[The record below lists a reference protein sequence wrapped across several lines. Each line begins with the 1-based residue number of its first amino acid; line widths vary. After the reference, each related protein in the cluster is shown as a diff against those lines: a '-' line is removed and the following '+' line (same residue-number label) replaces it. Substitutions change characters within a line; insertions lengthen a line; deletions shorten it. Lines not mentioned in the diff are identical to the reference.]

1 MAAEH
6 SQLFFRAKGR
16 VAQYRELVQQAGKD
30 VANRR
35 AASRQQHER
44 RALRRGAAL
53 RALELQAEAERLADS
68 LRCELCDVVRAEAY
82 GSGHADWATRQCSAC
97 WTRSAAASAQARHAP
112 LLDLSDPTPART
124 DTRSGL
130 ARSQP
135 SGDPL
140 LAKVRAAE
148 EKLTVLMLG
157 GSEQL
162 MGMAVAASA
171 SPLGR
176 SARLHQSPSP
186 QATRPGV
193 PVPHTFQHAGGSG
206 GAAQAGSA
214 ALQPGAQQQGQQ
226 QQQREGHRQG
236 RLQGPVNEQAVESDG
251 GVAASPSGGEVLP
264 GVTSTA
270 VAAGEEE
277 VSEAQAAAAAVL
289 EALRKGDRQAAARQL
304 LAAPAETGA
313 LLAAALSSDGKNA
326 DAPASA
332 TTVSAADASRGQRGA
347 EQAGVGVEPGPG
359 PPRLTA
365 FDQVRADL
373 AQAEYQLVFAPTQAQ
388 RSTALALAFELR
400 RSLGELRRLE
410 RREAYMHRML
420 RNQDRRSETY
430 YAEQA
435 RVSGRLGADARP
447 PRSVSRQA
455 AGTQGAKVSEAG
467 VKDGSDGGRAPAATV
482 KVAGGE
488 GQRDAELEA
497 AAPKEGQGRD
507 RLGGTRVP
515 TAGGV
520 GVGRDA
526 QRPGSGRQREAG
538 WRTGQQGQ
546 LDLVPAGVEA
556 EARAVGE
563 GGTGEKGERGA
574 GARGGSGAGG
584 RDSEQRQGKGGERR
598 PLSAPAPGARGG
610 GRPGAGLGVAPG
622 ELVAAESRMMRTSRA
637 LSEMQPQLAATATAT
652 AAPGAGHA
660 VAGLRPATSGPGRPR
675 FRDSLAPVEETGVA
689 VSSAV
694 ATAASVATVAEA
706 GAPAVAQAEGRG
718 KYVRFGVSGTPA
730 GVAAADEAM
739 ERAYRTQQ
747 QQRESLARSVAEAS
761 GGEQAGSAAV
771 DGAAARAAGRRVHSA
786 GGGAAAGGVPGG
798 GGGEGQGRGSA
809 GVRES
814 VDPARG
820 AALVASAKLAGRP
833 VPPPAK
839 RTPLSRPPWA
849 RLRQALYGPPN
860 YHSASRHQGELH
872 KPSCHCTARYME
884 PMHPDKAD
892 PYRQVEP
899 LGWRPTGRAP
909 ALLHPTGWQA
919 AGAHCRGV
927 GFQG

>member
-6 SQLFFRAKGR
+6 SQLFYRAKGR

-347 EQAGVGVEPGPG
+347 EQAGVGAEPTPG

-373 AQAEYQLVFAPTQAQ
+373 AQAEYQLVFAPTQAE

-447 PRSVSRQA
+447 PRSVARPA
-455 AGTQGAKVSEAG
+455 AGAQGAEVSEEG
-467 VKDGSDGGRAPAATV
+467 VRDGLEGGRAPAAPG

-497 AAPKEGQGRD
+497 AAPKEGQGRG
-507 RLGGTRVP
+507 RLRGTHIP
-515 TAGGV
+515 TAGGA

-526 QRPGSGRQREAG
+526 QEGPGSGRQRESS
-538 WRTGQQGQ
+538 GQQGQ
-546 LDLVPAGVEA
+546 VNLLAADVEPKA
-556 EARAVGE
+556 GE
-563 GGTGEKGERGA
+563 GGTGVIGERGA

-598 PLSAPAPGARGG
+598 PVSAPAHGARGG
-610 GRPGAGLGVAPG
+610 GRPGAGLGVTPG
-622 ELVAAESRMMRTSRA
+622 EVVAAESRMMRTSRA
-637 LSEMQPQLAATATAT
+637 LSEMQPQLAAATAVAATAT

-660 VAGLRPATSGPGRPR
+660 VRPATSGPGRPR
-675 FRDSLAPVEETGVA
+675 FHDGLAFVEETGVA

-706 GAPAVAQAEGRG
+706 GAPAVGQAEGRG

-739 ERAYRTQQ
+739 ERAYRTQR
-747 QQRESLARSVAEAS
+747 QQRESLARSAAETT

-786 GGGAAAGGVPGG
+786 GGGAAAGGLPGG
-798 GGGEGQGRGSA
+798 SGGEGQGRGGA